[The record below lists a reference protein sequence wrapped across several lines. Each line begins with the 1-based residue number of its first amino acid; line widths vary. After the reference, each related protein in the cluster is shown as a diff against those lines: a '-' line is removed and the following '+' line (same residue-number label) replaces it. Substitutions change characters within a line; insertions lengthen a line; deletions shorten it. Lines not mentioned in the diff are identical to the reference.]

1 MKHLNIQVKGLVQ
14 GVFFRKNTK
23 IEADKNH
30 IKGWVRNEMDGSVYL
45 EAEGEEENFKI
56 FLEWLHHAPEHSIVN
71 EVVINEGNLDHFDDF
86 QIRY

>member
-23 IEADKNH
+23 IQADKNQ
-30 IKGWVRNEMDGSVYL
+30 IKGWVRNEPDGSVYV
-45 EAEGEEENFKI
+45 EAEGTEDALKV
-56 FLEWLHHAPEHSIVN
+56 FLDWLHEGPRHSEVSG
-71 EVVINEGNLDHFDDF
+71 VVINEGSIVHFNDF